1 MINLNGDV
9 DETDL
14 KILNML
20 ENNSR
25 RPLREIG
32 EELGIATSTVYER
45 MKKMEENEVIKRYT
59 IEKNFKKIGM
69 NVLSFVLIKISSGN
83 YKKVAKEIKDID
95 QVLEVHAAS
104 GEYDLVTK
112 IAIKDNSSLQDIVD
126 QVNEMNYVDS
136 TLTMFVM
143 NTYKG

>member
-1 MINLNGDV
+1 MLNGDV

-14 KILNML
+14 EILNML
-20 ENNSR
+20 EDNSR

-32 EELGIATSTVYER
+32 EELEIATSTVYER
-45 MKKMEENEVIKRYT
+45 MKKLEEKDIIKRYT
-59 IEKNFKKIGM
+59 IEKNFKKIGL

-83 YKKVAKEIKDID
+83 YKKVAKEIKDFD

-112 IAIKDNSSLQDIVD
+112 IATKDNSSLQDIVD
-126 QVNEMNYVDS
+126 KINEMDYVDS
-136 TLTMFVM
+136 TLTMFIM